1 MRESRMCEPRIDGNW
16 NTARR
21 DEHDHRDFS
30 SVAVKFPIFSFL
42 FFPLFFFSAERLVK
56 ETRRNRYNNTGYIHT
71 RSEFCTFRIRKK
83 KKINFENVIEIS
95 FFYTRSSNSATVYH
109 FR

>member
-30 SVAVKFPIFSFL
+30 SVTVKFPIFSFL
-42 FFPLFFFSAERLVK
+42 FFPLFFFFVSLK
-56 ETRRNRYNNTGYIHT
+56 RRAVTDIITPDIHIRGT
-71 RSEFCTFRIRKK
+71 NFARFVSEKK
-83 KKINFENVIEIS
+83 KKL
-95 FFYTRSSNSATVYH
+95 TLKM
-109 FR
+109 

>member
-42 FFPLFFFSAERLVK
+42 FFPLFFFFRLVK
-56 ETRRNRYNNTGYIHT
+56 ETRRNRYNNTGYTHT
-71 RSEFCTFRIRKK
+71 RNEFCTFRIRKK
-83 KKINFENVIEIS
+83 KKKL
-95 FFYTRSSNSATVYH
+95 TLKM
-109 FR
+109 